1 MFTEKRKK
9 KLKQKSHQGESKKGR
24 YVYPDGQ
31 RHQYNIMR
39 KICQS
44 SRFNDEKCFQD
55 TAVFQLYARADGRK
69 WTLRSN
75 LHYQTDSADLT
86 DSKFQKNKIVL
97 VALRSN
103 ALHVE
108 WMYFTCVK
116 KKL

>member
-1 MFTEKRKK
+1 MMK
-9 KLKQKSHQGESKKGR
+9 
-24 YVYPDGQ
+24 
-31 RHQYNIMR
+31 
-39 KICQS
+39 
-44 SRFNDEKCFQD
+44 KCFLD
-55 TAVFQLYARADGRK
+55 TFQLYGK

-116 KKL
+116 KNL

>member
-1 MFTEKRKK
+1 M
-9 KLKQKSHQGESKKGR
+9 
-24 YVYPDGQ
+24 
-31 RHQYNIMR
+31 
-39 KICQS
+39 
-44 SRFNDEKCFQD
+44 
-55 TAVFQLYARADGRK
+55 ADGRK

-116 KKL
+116 KKTIGESFKILMSGIGT

>member
-1 MFTEKRKK
+1 M
-9 KLKQKSHQGESKKGR
+9 
-24 YVYPDGQ
+24 
-31 RHQYNIMR
+31 
-39 KICQS
+39 
-44 SRFNDEKCFQD
+44 
-55 TAVFQLYARADGRK
+55 ADGRK

>member
-1 MFTEKRKK
+1 
-9 KLKQKSHQGESKKGR
+9 
-24 YVYPDGQ
+24 
-31 RHQYNIMR
+31 MR

-55 TAVFQLYARADGRK
+55 TFFCWFQLYARADGRK

-86 DSKFQKNKIVL
+86 DSKFQKKKIVL

-103 ALHVE
+103 VLHVE
-108 WMYFTCVK
+108 RIYFTGVK
-116 KKL
+116 KNYRRKL